1 MPSVGTISID
11 LEARLAKLESQMDR
25 AARVVDAAA
34 KRMEQAQAQAAR
46 VSEQSW
52 TSAAAKITAAAAAMG
67 GALLVAA
74 QRAVAHADEMGKA
87 ARSAGIAV
95 EQYSALAYAAE
106 RAGVSQDQLAASM
119 RAFNRAIAEAQR
131 GEGPARLFA
140 ALGVQVSGRSQLDVL
155 RDLADA
161 LQRVRDP
168 AQRAEAAMRL
178 FGRAGTDLLPML
190 DQGSAGLDEM
200 MRRARELG
208 VVVSTDAAASA
219 ERLRD
224 ALGDLGT
231 RVRGAVLEAVG
242 DLVVRLGGYV
252 QAMDE
257 ASVISTAARGSMQA
271 LAMAVVGV
279 VTAMEGV
286 AHAVRVVTAEMA
298 SLIDRTA
305 AWLSLYGGGGLEQV
319 SAFWSRI
326 AEAIFTDTSLSD
338 AIAAASADQA
348 DIAASRWED
357 YARRVGAATEAASGT
372 IEDSKT
378 KLLDA
383 LEALWGKGDDAA
395 QSVEGVGAAAQKA
408 KGPVID
414 LSSALR
420 QNAVSTEHAARA
432 SDAWERRMGALVARA
447 QGVRVDRVAREMLD
461 LAMALEE
468 AESAGRSD
476 WVIALREAM
485 VSLGETV
492 DDEIVDGLRRA
503 RAALSGHIE
512 MLERERRLV
521 GASAAERRALESAL
535 RVEEEVRRAMAGLSD
550 EQIGLLEA
558 EIERIRTLATE
569 IEALRD
575 ARGATLER
583 AISDAVE
590 AGLDSASIEA
600 FVRRLTEGVRKAFSR
615 GAGES
620 RASAAERISGNVL
633 ALARGLQQVV
643 AAWRSAE
650 TGLGR
655 VVALASLA
663 PGPVGQ
669 VAQALQVIDAIFGG
683 RLLGTR
689 YQTVGQR
696 QIISLSAEG
705 IGGQM
710 IDIQERQR
718 SLFRGRRRREIAR
731 GLDPET
737 AAQIQRVF
745 DEIERSIGAAA
756 AALGVRVPVIVA
768 GRIEQEWDKDRR
780 LVRSVSTVLGRTY
793 QESVEDFSRRITAE
807 SLIATLDR
815 VLGGAA
821 SEVAERYRESATDL
835 LDAAQTLVRIQSD
848 ISRGAGLLR
857 GEGDAIRTFEVI
869 EALARLG
876 EGLDA
881 AYQRIAQAAAQLEA
895 GIAGIGIL
903 VERGRDAFVA
913 FASDLADLVG
923 GATELGRL
931 LQSAASLTDPITRA
945 YGEMIAAQQRAQ
957 ALLAQ
962 IGIGEDEVLQ
972 RLREAIVAGDAELAA
987 SLLRVAD
994 AIAAA
999 RAAVDAY
1006 EEAVR
1011 RQRDLLAAYADEVA
1025 SIELDLLTESL
1036 SDAQRAI
1043 ADARL
1048 SYLRM
1053 VESLERSARAAGL
1066 AGARTED
1073 LARAQELY
1081 ARRLQA
1087 IAARLRADAA
1097 GIIRELGLGPLGRLE
1112 REIAALQ
1119 AQAESSASTI
1129 RSAGAAWRSAAEDAA
1144 SAADLLR
1151 IGDLSPLSYE
1161 QRLEEALALFR
1172 ATPTEQLARQVLEL
1186 ARVRFATGPEYA
1198 AIFAEVEQ
1206 RLRAAGGGVD
1216 RGISGVEIGDRAG
1229 EIISDRLAE
1238 LMAERDRLLEQQA
1251 AIERAARAQEL
1262 ITIIAGI
1269 AEITG
1274 QSIREIIEGLGIT
1287 IEDLAEVLGVSPEE
1301 VERIIESRIGATESQ
1316 VDAIVAQTQQLV
1328 DTLLTLPDETATL
1341 IWDREPG
1348 TIQRIA
1354 DQQAEESRRDEERHG
1369 EVIEGIGRIEDLID
1383 RVITRLLEDT
1393 SSSTERTAR
1402 ACETIA
1408 AQGSITR

>member
-1 MPSVGTISID
+1 MPSIGTLSID

-34 KRMEQAQAQAAR
+34 KRMEQAQTQAAR

-95 EQYSALAYAAE
+95 EQYSALAYAAQ
-106 RAGVSQDQLAASM
+106 RAGVSQDQLATSM
-119 RAFNRAIAEAQR
+119 RALNRAIAESQR
-131 GEGPARLFA
+131 GEGPARIFA
-140 ALGVQVSGRSQLDVL
+140 ALGVDVRGRSQIDVL
-155 RDLADA
+155 RDVAEA
-161 LQRVRDP
+161 LQRVPDP

-178 FGRAGTDLLPML
+178 FGRAGSDLLPML
-190 DQGSAGLDEM
+190 DQGAAGIDAM
-200 MRRARELG
+200 MDRARELG
-208 VVVSTDAAASA
+208 IVITTDVAAAA
-219 ERLRD
+219 ERWRD
-224 ALGDLGT
+224 TLEDLGA
-231 RVRGAVLEAVG
+231 RMRGAVMQAIDDVMPR
-242 DLVVRLGGYV
+242 LVAYA
-252 QAMDE
+252 QALDE
-257 ASVISTAARGSMQA
+257 SSVVSDAARGVAQA
-271 LAMAVVGV
+271 LSYALLGI
-279 VTAMEGV
+279 VTV
-286 AHAVRVVTAEMA
+286 AETVAAAVRTM
-298 SLIDRTA
+298 TA
-305 AWLSLYGGGGLEQV
+305 AIAASVTVMRSGLDAASIYV
-319 SAFWSRI
+319 SRI
-326 AEAIFTDTSLSD
+326 AEAILTDATLSEALRAAAEDRAAAVAQLERDAEIAFGAARDTAQDAIDRLSASLS
-338 AIAAASADQA
+338 
-348 DIAASRWED
+348 
-357 YARRVGAATEAASGT
+357 
-372 IEDSKT
+372 
-378 KLLDA
+378 
-383 LEALWGKGDDAA
+383 ALWGESDRAA
-395 QSVEGVGAAAQKA
+395 QSTSRIGEQSRAAR
-408 KGPVID
+408 GPVID
-414 LSSALR
+414 LSRALAQQER
-420 QNAVSTEHAARA
+420 ATTASARA
-432 SDAWERRMGALVARA
+432 ADEWARRVGGLIDRVMSM
-447 QGVRVDRVAREMLD
+447 RVDRTAKDMLD
-461 LAMALEE
+461 LAVALEE
-468 AESAGRSD
+468 AERAGRAEWID
-476 WVIALREAM
+476 RIRDAM
-485 VSLGETV
+485 VELGSVINDQIIGDLERAKRAVSDYVRELEAERDLLGASSAVRRELESSLRIEE
-492 DDEIVDGLRRA
+492 EIRRA
-503 RAALSGHIE
+503 T
-512 MLERERRLV
+512 
-521 GASAAERRALESAL
+521 
-535 RVEEEVRRAMAGLSD
+535 AGLSE
-550 EQIGLLEA
+550 EQIALLEA

-569 IEALRD
+569 IETLRD

-600 FVRRLTEGVRKAFSR
+600 FVRRLTEGVRKAFTR

-633 ALARGLQQVV
+633 ALARGLQHVV

-895 GIAGIGIL
+895 GIASIGIL
-903 VERGRDAFVA
+903 VQRGRDAFVA

-931 LQSAASLTDPITRA
+931 LQSAASLTDPLTRA

-972 RLREAIVAGDAELAA
+972 RLREAVVAGDAELAA

-1025 SIELDLLTESL
+1025 SIDLDLLAESL

-1073 LARAQELY
+1073 LSRAQELY

-1172 ATPTEQLARQVLEL
+1172 AAPTEQLARQVLEL

-1206 RLRAAGGGVD
+1206 RLRVAGGGVD
-1216 RGISGVEIGDRAG
+1216 RGISGVEIGERAG

-1238 LMAERDRLLEQQA
+1238 LMAERERLLEQQA
-1251 AIERAARAQEL
+1251 ALERAARAQEL
-1262 ITIIAGI
+1262 VTIIAGI

-1274 QSIREIIEGLGIT
+1274 QGIREIIEGLGIT

-1369 EVIEGIGRIEDLID
+1369 EVVEGIGRIEDLIG
-1383 RVITRLLEDT
+1383 RVITKLLEDT

>member
-1 MPSVGTISID
+1 MASVGTISID
-11 LEARLAKLESQMDR
+11 LEARLAKLETQMDR
-25 AARVVDAAA
+25 AARIVDSAA
-34 KRMEQAQAQAAR
+34 KRMEQVQTQAAR
-46 VSEQSW
+46 AVDDSW
-52 TSAAAKITAAAAAMG
+52 GRTSARIAAAMAAIG
-67 GALLVAA
+67 GALAFAA
-74 QRAVAHADEMGKA
+74 QRALAHADEMGKA
-87 ARSAGIAV
+87 ARAAGLAV
-95 EQYSALAYAAE
+95 EQYSALAYAAQ
-106 RAGVSQDQLAASM
+106 RAGLSQEQLAAAM
-119 RAFNRAIAEAQR
+119 RAFNRVLAESQR
-131 GEGPARLFA
+131 GSGQAQLLD
-140 ALGVQVSGRSQLDVL
+140 ALGVQVRGRSQIDVL
-155 RDLADA
+155 RDVADA
-161 LQRVRDP
+161 LLRVPDG

-178 FGRAGTDLLPML
+178 FGRAGAELLPML

-224 ALGDLGT
+224 ALGDLGA

-271 LAMAVVGV
+271 LAMAAVGV

-286 AHAVRVVTAEMA
+286 AYAVRVVTAEMV

-326 AEAIFTDTSLSD
+326 AEAIFTDTSLSA

-383 LEALWGKGDDAA
+383 LEALWGKGDEAA
-395 QSVEGVGAAAQKA
+395 QSVEGVGAAAQKT
-408 KGPVID
+408 KGPIID

-420 QNAVSTEHAARA
+420 QSATSTEQAARA
-432 SDAWERRMGALVARA
+432 SDAWERRVSALVARA
-447 QGVRVDRVAREMLD
+447 QGLRVDRMAREMLE

-468 AESAGRSD
+468 AESAGRAD

-503 RAALSGHIE
+503 RAALSEHIE

-535 RVEEEVRRAMAGLSD
+535 RVEEEIRRATAGLSE

-569 IEALRD
+569 VEALRD

-590 AGLDSASIEA
+590 AGLESASIEA
-600 FVRRLTEGVRKAFSR
+600 FVRKLTEGVRRAFSR

-620 RASAAERISGNVL
+620 RAGAAERISGNIVG
-633 ALARGLQQVV
+633 LARGLQQVV

-669 VAQALQVIDAIFGG
+669 IAQAVQVIDQIFGG
-683 RLLGTR
+683 RLLGTS
-689 YQTVGQR
+689 YQSIGQR
-696 QIISLSAEG
+696 QRISLSAEG

-745 DEIERSIGAAA
+745 DEIERAVGAAA
-756 AALGVRVPVIVA
+756 GALGVRVPVIVA
-768 GRIEQEWDKDRR
+768 GSIEQEWDKDRR

-821 SEVAERYRESATDL
+821 TEVAERYRESATDL

-848 ISRGAGLLR
+848 IQRGAGLLR
-857 GEGDAIRTFEVI
+857 GEGDAIRSFEVV

-876 EGLDA
+876 EGLEQ
-881 AYQRIAQAAAQLEA
+881 AYQRIAQAAAALES
-895 GIAGIGIL
+895 GIASIGIM

-913 FASDLADLVG
+913 FAADLAELVG
-923 GATELGRL
+923 GAAELGRL
-931 LQSAASLTDPITRA
+931 LESAAALADPVQAA
-945 YGEMIAAQQRAQ
+945 YDRMVYAQRRAQ
-957 ALLAQ
+957 EVLAQ
-962 IGIGEDEVLQ
+962 AGVGEDEVLA
-972 RLREAIVAGDAELAA
+972 RLRQAILEGDAELTA
-987 SLLRVAD
+987 SLLRAAD
-994 AIAAA
+994 ALRAA
-999 RAAVDAY
+999 RDATEAY
-1006 EEAVR
+1006 EQAVEQV
-1011 RQRDLLAAYADEVA
+1011 RQRLEAYAEQVGA
-1025 SIELDLLTESL
+1025 IELDLLVEGL
-1036 SDAQRAI
+1036 SSAQREI
-1043 ADARL
+1043 AQARL
-1048 SYLRM
+1048 DYLRL
-1053 VESLERSARAAGL
+1053 VDSLDRSARAAGM

-1081 ARRLQA
+1081 ARRLAA

-1097 GIIRELGLGPLGRLE
+1097 GIIRELGIGPLGRLE

-1119 AQAESSASTI
+1119 AQAASSASI
-1129 RSAGAAWRSAAEDAA
+1129 VRQAGAAWRAAAEDAA

-1161 QRLEEALALFR
+1161 QRLEEALRLFR
-1172 ATPTEQLARQVLEL
+1172 QAPSEQLARQVLEL
-1186 ARVRFATGPEYA
+1186 ARIRFATGPEYA
-1198 AIFAEVEQ
+1198 AIFAEVEAL
-1206 RLRAAGGGVD
+1206 LRGAGTGGVTGWD
-1216 RGISGVEIGDRAG
+1216 IGERAG
-1229 EIISDRLAE
+1229 EVISDRLAE

-1251 AIERAARAQEL
+1251 ALDRAARAQEL

-1274 QSIREIIEGLGIT
+1274 QSVREIVESLGIT
-1287 IEDLAEVLGVSPEE
+1287 FEDIAEVLGVDPADIES
-1301 VERIIESRIGATESQ
+1301 IIEQRIGATETQ
-1316 VDAIVAQTQQLV
+1316 ADAIAAQTQALV

-1341 IWDREPG
+1341 VWDREPG
-1348 TIQRIA
+1348 AIQRIA
-1354 DQQAEESRRDEERHG
+1354 EQQAEESRREEERH
-1369 EVIEGIGRIEDLID
+1369 EQVIEGIGRIEDLID
-1383 RVITRLLEDT
+1383 RVITKLLEDT

-1402 ACETIA
+1402 ACELIA
-1408 AQGSITR
+1408 SYGSMTR